1 MNPPTQLCPRCSKP
15 AADGLINIQ
24 ENVQGAGQVM
34 LWSGCRKCWTVRL
47 QADPI
52 LKIVWSAY
60 LEKCREL
67 EQGKRRPTREL
78 LQLSKGAITAE
89 IAARIVEYAQ
99 AHKKPQ
105 ATVEDVIAAE
115 EEVEKRRAKMGL
127 VVPLTT
133 KKDDE
138 DEESDPNDN
147 GTDDEG

>member
-1 MNPPTQLCPRCSKP
+1 MSQPSHLCPRCSKP

-24 ENVQGAGQVM
+24 ETVQGAGQVM

-52 LKIVWSAY
+52 LKIVWGAY

-67 EQGKRRPTREL
+67 ENGKRRPTREL

-99 AHKKPQ
+99 THKKPQ
-105 ATVEDVIAAE
+105 ATIEDVMAAE
-115 EEVEKRRAKMGL
+115 EEVEKRRSQMGL

-133 KKDDE
+133 KRDDE
-138 DEESDPNDN
+138 GSDPTDN
-147 GTDDEG
+147 GTDDEGS